1 MLCVVCVC
9 VCVVVIFK
17 KQEKMF
23 QMLLGRR
30 RVMISKFAM
39 LLVVILLFSTPNLMA
54 SALPATGSCDSVRD
68 VMTSLKLAH
77 TAMVSESPIAGKN

>member
-1 MLCVVCVC
+1 
-9 VCVVVIFK
+9 
-17 KQEKMF
+17 MF

-30 RVMISKFAM
+30 RVMISKFVM
-39 LLVVILLFSTPNLMA
+39 LVVVVILLFSTPNLMA